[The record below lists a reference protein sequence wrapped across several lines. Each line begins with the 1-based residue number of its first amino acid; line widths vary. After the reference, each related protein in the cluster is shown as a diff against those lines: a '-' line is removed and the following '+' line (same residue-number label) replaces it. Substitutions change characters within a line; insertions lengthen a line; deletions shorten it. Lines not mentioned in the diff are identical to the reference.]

1 MNLGKLGVWYFTD
14 TMPATKAAETAQ
26 RIEAL
31 GYSALWIPEAVG
43 RNPFAHAAWLLAKTQ
58 KLIVATGIASIYHRE
73 PGVTLVGPEHTGG
86 TVGQPFPAGPGCLS

>member
-14 TMPATKAAETAQ
+14 TMPAAKAAETAQ

-31 GYSALWIPEAVG
+31 GYSALWLPETVG

-58 KLIVATGIASIYHRE
+58 KLVIATLA
-73 PGVTLVGPEHTGG
+73 
-86 TVGQPFPAGPGCLS
+86 